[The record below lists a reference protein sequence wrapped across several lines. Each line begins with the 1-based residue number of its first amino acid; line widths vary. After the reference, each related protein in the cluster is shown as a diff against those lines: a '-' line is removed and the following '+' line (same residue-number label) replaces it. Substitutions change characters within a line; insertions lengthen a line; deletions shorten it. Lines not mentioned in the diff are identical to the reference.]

1 MAEASRKEPVRG
13 IRDSGLYSLVTGLDI
28 PGGKV
33 TVANPYG
40 YMEELTLDEFLKR
53 TRFDA
58 YENMPLFLKLDFAF
72 GVFEK
77 NTVFVPERIG

>member
-1 MAEASRKEPVRG
+1 VPVPVEWAAKFG
-13 IRDSGLYSLVTGLDI
+13 GEWTLHYSLVTGIDI
-28 PGGKV
+28 PGDKV

-40 YMEELTLDEFLKR
+40 YVEEISLDEFLNR

-58 YENMPLFLKLDFAF
+58 YENMPLFLKLGFAF

-77 NTVFVPERIG
+77 NTVFVPEPAA